1 MMLLGLLLT
10 QEVQF
15 MEHSGFHSE
24 AEGTRSEVIHALIFL
39 VETLM
44 PGAILVTFIDLV
56 LIHGSHKI
64 QEIIDRTPV
73 QSQ

>member
-1 MMLLGLLLT
+1 
-10 QEVQF
+10 
-15 MEHSGFHSE
+15 
-24 AEGTRSEVIHALIFL
+24 VIHALIFL